1 MISRCYVSETLVS
14 EGGGVVE
21 IGRVA
26 GTRGRNCLTLG
37 RRNLKYSD
45 LCRYPLYCYIFLSL
59 FIKFTKNFICYIN
72 LVIATAWIFTRLWEM
87 RRIYVIQKNV

>member
-1 MISRCYVSETLVS
+1 MA
-14 EGGGVVE
+14 E

-45 LCRYPLYCYIFLSL
+45 LCRYPLYWKLHFSVIIYQIYDEFYLLHKFSHRDSLDLYAFMGNAQDICNTEKYIE
-59 FIKFTKNFICYIN
+59 Y
-72 LVIATAWIFTRLWEM
+72 AR
-87 RRIYVIQKNV
+87 Y